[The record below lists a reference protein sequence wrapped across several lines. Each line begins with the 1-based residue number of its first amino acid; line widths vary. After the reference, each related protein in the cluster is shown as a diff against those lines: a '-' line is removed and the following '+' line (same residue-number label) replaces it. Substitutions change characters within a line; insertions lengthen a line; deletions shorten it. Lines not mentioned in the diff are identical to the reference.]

1 MPARGRMKISVFRNL
16 NIGPGLTLT
25 FAALIALI
33 LGGNGLVIWQ
43 FYSAQTQADRLTGLS
58 QQLIAVLRFQQSL
71 LTFHRQLADMAN
83 SRSSALPSSDAE
95 LLRRN
100 LVQQTAQT
108 RAVLARLPS
117 GTPVD
122 PEFVPT
128 LEAVEASQ
136 LQAIISL
143 ATANDWDA
151 VRLRLANELTPLET
165 QTSVLVDSIDHEL
178 TEQLTPAVSNMRTAQ
193 RRILIIVPVTA
204 LFTFLVAAFFGWNMT
219 RRILQLRLEERVNE
233 RTRIAGD
240 LHDTLLQGLIS
251 VSMQLHVAVERLGT
265 ESPARLSFERILQL
279 MSQVIEEGRNA
290 IRGFRTVEKDTRDL
304 ADALSTIPRELDVHE
319 EIAFRV
325 IVEGHARSLH
335 PLIRDD
341 IYLIGREALVN
352 AFRHARASE
361 VEVEIEYSAHQL
373 RVLVRDNGCGIDTE
387 MLRCGRDGHW
397 GLSGMDERAERMG
410 AKLKVLS
417 RPREGTEVELCIPAR
432 VAFKSARSQRVSS
445 RASV

>member
-1 MPARGRMKISVFRNL
+1 MKINALRNL
-16 NIGPGLTLT
+16 NIGARLPLT

-43 FYSAQTQADRLTGLS
+43 FYSARAQADRLTGLS

-83 SRSSALPSSDAE
+83 SRDSALRATDAE
-95 LLRRN
+95 LLRKN
-100 LVQQTAQT
+100 LVEQTART
-108 RAVLARLPS
+108 RTALGRMPS
-117 GTPVD
+117 GTRVD

-136 LQAIISL
+136 LQAVISL

-151 VRLRLANELTPLET
+151 VRLRLTNELTPLET
-165 QTSVLVDSIDHEL
+165 QTSELVDSIDHEL
-178 TEQLTPAVSNMRTAQ
+178 SEQLTPALANMRTAQ
-193 RRILIIVPVTA
+193 ERILVIVPVTA

-219 RRILQLRLEERVNE
+219 RRILELRLEERVNE
-233 RTRIAGD
+233 RTRIARD
-240 LHDTLLQGLIS
+240 LHDTLLQGVIS
-251 VSMQLHVAVERLGT
+251 VSMQLHVAVDRLPNG
-265 ESPARLSFERILQL
+265 SPEQPSFDHIRQL

-290 IRGFRTVEKDTRDL
+290 IRGFRVVEKDTLDL
-304 ADALSTIPRELDVHE
+304 ADALSTVPRELDLHE
-319 EIAFRV
+319 QIAFRV

-341 IYLIGREALVN
+341 IYLVGREALVN
-352 AFRHARASE
+352 AFRHARASA
-361 VEVEIEYSAHQL
+361 VEVEIEYSHHQL

-387 MLRCGRDGHW
+387 MLRSGRDGHW

-410 AKLKVLS
+410 AKLRVLS

-432 VAFKSARSQRVSS
+432 VAFKSPRFQRVPSK
-445 RASV
+445 ANQ

>member
-1 MPARGRMKISVFRNL
+1 MKIGVLQDL
-16 NIGPGLTLT
+16 NIGPRLTLT

-43 FYSAQTQADRLTGLS
+43 FYDARTQADRLTGLS
-58 QQLIAVLRFQQSL
+58 QQLIVVLRFQQNL

-83 SRSSALPSSDAE
+83 FRNSALRASDAE
-95 LLRRN
+95 QLRKN
-100 LVQQTAQT
+100 LVEQTAQT
-108 RAVLARLPS
+108 RSVLARLPS
-117 GTPVD
+117 GTRLD

-128 LEAVEASQ
+128 LEAMEASQ

-165 QTSVLVDSIDHEL
+165 QTSVLVDSIDLEL
-178 TEQLTPAVSNMRTAQ
+178 SEQLTPALSNMRTAQ
-193 RRILIIVPVTA
+193 RRIFIIVPVTA
-204 LFTFLVAAFFGWNMT
+204 LFTFLVAAFFAWNMT
-219 RRILQLRLEERVNE
+219 RRILELRLQERVNE
-233 RTRIAGD
+233 RTRIARD
-240 LHDTLLQGLIS
+240 LHDTLLQGIIS
-251 VSMQLHVAVERLGT
+251 VSMQLHVAVDRVASGSPERLT
-265 ESPARLSFERILQL
+265 FDRILQL
-279 MSQVIEEGRNA
+279 MAQVIEEGRNA
-290 IRGFRTVEKDTRDL
+290 IRGFRSVDRDTQDL
-304 ADALSTIPRELDVHE
+304 ADALSTVPRELDLHE

-352 AFRHARASE
+352 AFRHARASA
-361 VEVEIEYSAHQL
+361 VEVEIEYSHDQL
-373 RVLVRDNGCGIDTE
+373 RVLVRDNGCGIDTQ
-387 MLRCGRDGHW
+387 MLRAGRDGHW

-410 AKLKVLS
+410 AKLRVLS

-432 VAFKSARSQRVSS
+432 VAFTSPRSPRVPS
-445 RASV
+445 RANV